1 MNLNFLVKEFMMVSN
16 NQARRLL
23 GMPFKLSRSKR
34 NIQVSV
40 IAKENATALPE
51 KLQDKPF
58 IAVQKNKATEKKTY
72 HSVSVFYPEY
82 I

>member
-1 MNLNFLVKEFMMVSN
+1 MVSN

-40 IAKENATALPE
+40 IAKENARSLPE

-58 IAVQKNKATEKKTY
+58 VAVQKNKATEKKTY